1 MIDDTFLTQYL
12 ISCLNYEFDS
22 FLEKN
27 VKKNIKNDWACN
39 GAWKNLAKIKIRK
52 WKTRSRK
59 WKKLLARISKLE

>member
-27 VKKNIKNDWACN
+27 VKRSIKND
-39 GAWKNLAKIKIRK
+39 
-52 WKTRSRK
+52 
-59 WKKLLARISKLE
+59 